1 VARLPEAVALR
12 VLYGGAVVVAL
23 LFVVVEVTAFMAR
36 P

>member
-1 VARLPEAVALR
+1 VGKLPERTALGI
-12 VLYGGAVVVAL
+12 LYVGAVVVGL

>member
-1 VARLPEAVALR
+1 MGKLPERTALR
-12 VLYGGAVVVAL
+12 VLYAGAAVVGL

>member
-1 VARLPEAVALR
+1 VGKLPEAVALR
-12 VLYGGAVVVAL
+12 VLYAGAAVVAV